1 MTIRTMS
8 EDRAVGDI
16 KDGDV
21 FEYKDKYYMTTNR
34 YTDDGE
40 EWRLCVELNTGAV
53 IEFSVYENILPRLA
67 EVIIMHDE

>member
-34 YTDDGE
+34 YTDDSE

-53 IEFSVYENILPRLA
+53 IDISVYEKVLPK
-67 EVIIMHDE
+67 